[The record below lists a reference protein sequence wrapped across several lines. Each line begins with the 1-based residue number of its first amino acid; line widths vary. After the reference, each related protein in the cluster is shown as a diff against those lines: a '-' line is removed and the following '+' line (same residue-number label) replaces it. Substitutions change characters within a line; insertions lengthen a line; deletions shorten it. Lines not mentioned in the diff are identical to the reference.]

1 MTPGTLEFVNEDDTT
16 LLRLELQNEKGLY
29 YCGINGSAEEHK
41 EGVAEGKALQDWINN
56 MGPWHVSNT
65 IVKVV
70 TRSESQLVSQ
80 ETYSD
85 EDDNSDKSGQD
96 ETKIWIKDESCV
108 KDTQE
113 TPSPRVPH
121 PAKSKR
127 YTKRRPITRPEQLE
141 SELWAARLGF
151 CGPW

>member
-1 MTPGTLEFVNEDDTT
+1 
-16 LLRLELQNEKGLY
+16 
-29 YCGINGSAEEHK
+29 
-41 EGVAEGKALQDWINN
+41 

-127 YTKRRPITRPEQLE
+127 YTKRPSVTR
-141 SELWAARLGF
+141 
-151 CGPW
+151 